1 MYYYVKFKFIYYLQF
16 ILKITLTILT
26 LNDNLAFL
34 NFFVQIL
41 SPLLIPRPTTVIIKV
56 NHP

>member
-1 MYYYVKFKFIYYLQF
+1 
-16 ILKITLTILT
+16 LKITLTILT